1 MEEIS
6 VYYFIISQQPSS
18 HPQPP
23 IGPIIELL
31 CAQPPTSPTRHM
43 LQSKTETNID
53 EYYYIFIFR
62 LIFLWESI
70 LTFFRDFNT
79 YYHLGLSCTLV
90 FGANTQCVLSVRG
103 NPNNNTSPRICVFV
117 FVCLVLRGNL
127 LPFQYL
133 ISHIKFCVSLKQD
146 HILCYNTVVV
156 LWNVFAINCKHYI
169 SYYYILV
176 IHVSLHEI

>member
-43 LQSKTETNID
+43 LQSKTETNIE
-53 EYYYIFIFR
+53 EYYYNIS
-62 LIFLWESI
+62 L
-70 LTFFRDFNT
+70 FFVWYSYGRAFWLSSET
-79 YYHLGLSCTLV
+79 PMHIIIPVLSCTLV

-103 NPNNNTSPRICVFV
+103 NPNSNTSFRICVFV

-156 LWNVFAINCKHYI
+156 LWNVFAINSKYYML
-169 SYYYILV
+169 YYYILV
-176 IHVSLHEI
+176 LHVSLH